1 MQVLSSLIRTW
12 SVDDPKLICYHV
24 ELMSSMLFVLQAEE
38 VVKEVLKA
46 IQRAKADAQKE
57 ELESQKRLVTVR

>member
-1 MQVLSSLIRTW
+1 
-12 SVDDPKLICYHV
+12 
-24 ELMSSMLFVLQAEE
+24 MSSMLFVFQAEE